1 MLPCPAPTAPPNLRN
16 YSVEVT
22 LSQEEGLNT
31 YSISLISLVIFMGSL
46 SLSLNIF

>member
-16 YSVEVT
+16 YSVEVI